1 MSVRCAL
8 LSGGIGGAKLALG
21 LAAELDGPELA
32 VIANVGDDFDHLG
45 LRICPDLDTLL
56 YTLSGEVNQQTGW
69 GRRDET
75 WQFLEAVAAL
85 GGETWFRLGDR
96 DLATHVLRTRA
107 LGAGERLTDVTA
119 RLANAL
125 HLRTRLLPVAD
136 ETVATR
142 VKTPEGELA
151 FQEYFV
157 RRRAEP
163 RLVGLQYAG
172 AENASLT
179 DEVLAVLSDAQL
191 ECIVIAP
198 SNPWLSIGPMLAIP
212 GLTRALQTAPA
223 PVIAVSPIVAG
234 AAIKGPTAKIM
245 AELGMQVSALGVAR
259 HYRAWLDGFI
269 LDRRDAE
276 LAPAIQAL
284 GLQTE
289 VCNTVMNTLPD
300 KQALARR
307 CLDFAKTLR
316 SRPQ

>member
-1 MSVRCAL
+1 MSLRCAL

-21 LAAELDGPELA
+21 LAAELDGPQLA

-56 YTLSGEVNQQTGW
+56 YTLTGEVNPETGW
-69 GRRDET
+69 GRREET
-75 WQFLEAVAAL
+75 WQFIEAVGAL

-96 DLATHVLRTRA
+96 DLATHVLRTAA
-107 LGAGERLTDVTA
+107 LAAGERLTDVTA
-119 RLANAL
+119 RLANEL
-125 HLRTRLLPVAD
+125 QLRTRLLPVSD
-136 ETVATR
+136 EPVATR
-142 VKTPEGELA
+142 VQTPEGELA

-157 RRRAEP
+157 RRRAAP
-163 RLVGLQYAG
+163 RLEGLRYEG
-172 AENASLT
+172 AESAALT
-179 DEVLAVLSDAQL
+179 REVLDSLSDAQL

-198 SNPWLSIGPMLAIP
+198 SNPWLSIGPILAVP
-212 GLTRALQTAPA
+212 GLTRALQDAAA

-245 AELGMQVSALGVAR
+245 EELGMEVSALSVAR

-269 LDRRDAE
+269 LDHRDAE
-276 LAPAIQAL
+276 LAPSIQAL

-289 VCNTVMNTLPD
+289 TCNTVMKSLPD

-307 CLDFAKTLR
+307 CLDFARTLR
-316 SRPQ
+316 SRPR